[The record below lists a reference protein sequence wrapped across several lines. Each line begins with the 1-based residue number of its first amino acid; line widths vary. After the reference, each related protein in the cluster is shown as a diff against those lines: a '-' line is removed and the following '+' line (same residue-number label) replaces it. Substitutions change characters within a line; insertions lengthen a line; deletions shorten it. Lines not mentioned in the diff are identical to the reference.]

1 MTKIIK
7 FSEKFE
13 FSKDIIGFNKQE
25 IALAY
30 GHFSSI
36 HPGHIRYLQNA
47 KSFGNKLVIALRGDN
62 DKPKSEKYIF
72 SMKERSESLAMLKIA
87 DLLVLLENDEL
98 YELVKKLKPKVII
111 LGTEYKNLLFNQ
123 VKETISFA
131 ENNGIKVVFDSGE
144 NIYASTEL
152 LSESNLDIDLARKK
166 LLLESF
172 NKQNIKPSSLIKKLP
187 LLRDTPML
195 IIGDSIVDEY
205 AACEALGMSAEAPVL
220 VVKELETKT
229 YAGGAAVVA
238 SHVNQLGGKCFFVSV
253 TGNDTNSDF
262 IEKKLKE
269 KSIKTFLIK
278 DSKRPTTFKKR
289 YMVENQK
296 LFRVSK
302 LEEQAINEEL
312 EYKLIEI
319 IKTLIPKVKGIIIS
333 DFNYGVITKNL
344 LETINEL
351 AKDNEIK
358 VFADSQ
364 SSSQLGS
371 ITKFNHIS
379 LLCPNEREARIALQD
394 KFSGLEFLA
403 NEIFEICKPDN
414 LIMKLGSQGFITY
427 AKDKRGRKHNQHF
440 PALASNPVDQAG
452 AGDSLLACMA
462 LSISSGL
469 NIMEAS
475 CLSCFMCMIAV
486 QSIGN
491 KPISYE
497 QLDLRIK
504 EYLDI

>member
-1 MTKIIK
+1 MTKIVK
-7 FSEKFE
+7 FREKDDFLRTIVD
-13 FSKDIIGFNKQE
+13 FTHQE

-30 GHFSSI
+30 GHFTSI

-47 KSFGNKLVIALRGDN
+47 KSFGRKLFIALRGDN

-87 DLLVLLENDEL
+87 DLLISLENDEL
-98 YELVKKLKPKVII
+98 DELVKILKPKVLI

-123 VKETISFA
+123 VKKTINFA
-131 ENNGIKVVFDSGE
+131 ENNGIKVVYDSGE

-152 LSESNLDIDLARKK
+152 LSESNLEIDSARKK
-166 LLLESF
+166 LFIESC
-172 NKQNIKPSSLIKKLP
+172 NKQNIDPTTLTEKL
-187 LLRDTPML
+187 LSLRDTPML

-220 VVKELETKT
+220 VVKELKTKT

-238 SHVNQLGGKCFFVSV
+238 SHVNQLGGKCFFLSV
-253 TGNDTNSDF
+253 TGNDNNSEF
-262 IEKKLKE
+262 IEQELKE
-269 KSIKTFLIK
+269 KSIETFLIR
-278 DSKRPTTFKKR
+278 DESRPTTFKKR

-302 LEEQAINEEL
+302 LEEQTINKDL
-312 EYKLIEI
+312 EKKLIEK
-319 IKTLIPKVKGIIIS
+319 IKKLIPKVKGIIIS
-333 DFNYGVITKNL
+333 DFNYGVITKNIL
-344 LETINEL
+344 ANVNEL
-351 AKDNEIK
+351 AKEYNVS

-371 ITKFNHIS
+371 ITKFNEIA

-403 NEIFEICKPDN
+403 NEIFDICSPDN
-414 LIMKLGSQGFITY
+414 LIMKLGNQGFITY
-427 AKDKRGRKHNQHF
+427 SKDKSGRKYNQHF

-452 AGDSLLACMA
+452 AGDSLLACMS

-486 QSIGN
+486 QSVGN
-491 KPISYE
+491 KPISYSE
-497 QLDLRIK
+497 LNLRIK
-504 EYLDI
+504 KYLDN

>member
-7 FSEKFE
+7 FSEKFK
-13 FSKDIIGFNKQE
+13 FSIDSIVLNNQE

-36 HPGHIRYLQNA
+36 HPGHIRYLRNA
-47 KSFGNKLVIALRGDN
+47 KSFGNKLVVALRGDN

-98 YELVKKLKPKVII
+98 EELVKKLKPKVII
-111 LGTEYKNLLFNQ
+111 LGTEYKSLLFNQ
-123 VKETISFA
+123 VKETIVFA

-144 NIYASTEL
+144 NVYASTEL
-152 LSESNLDIDLARKK
+152 LSESNLDIDSARKK
-166 LLLESF
+166 LLLESC
-172 NKQNIKPSSLIKKLP
+172 NKQNIDPSCLIKKLP
-187 LLRDTPML
+187 SLRNTPML

-238 SHVNQLGGKCFFVSV
+238 SHVKQLGGKCFFISV
-253 TGNDTNSDF
+253 TGNDNNSEF
-262 IEKKLKE
+262 LEKELNK
-269 KSIKTFLIK
+269 KSIETFLIK
-278 DSKRPTTFKKR
+278 DESRPTTFKKR

-302 LEEQAINEEL
+302 LEEQIINKDL
-312 EYKLIEI
+312 ENELIEK
-319 IKTLIPKVKGIIIS
+319 IKKLIPKVKGIIIS

-344 LETINEL
+344 LSIVNEL
-351 AKDNEIK
+351 AKENNIS

-371 ITKFNHIS
+371 ITKFSEIS

-403 NEIFEICKPDN
+403 NEIFDICNPDN

-427 AKDKRGRKHNQHF
+427 AKDETGRKYNQHF

>member
-1 MTKIIK
+1 MTKLVK
-7 FSEKFE
+7 FQEKEDFLRTI
-13 FSKDIIGFNKQE
+13 SDFNQYE

-47 KSFGNKLVIALRGDN
+47 KSLGEKLFIALRGDK
-62 DKPKSEKYIF
+62 DKPNSEKYIF
-72 SMKERSESLAMLKIA
+72 SMEERAESLAMLKIA
-87 DLLVLLENDEL
+87 DLLISLENDEL
-98 YELVKKLKPKVII
+98 DQLVEILNPKVLI

-123 VKETISFA
+123 IKKTVTFA
-131 ENNGIKVVFDSGE
+131 ENNGIKVVYDSGE

-152 LSESNLDIDLARKK
+152 LSESNLEIDSARKK
-166 LLLESF
+166 LFIESC
-172 NKQNIKPSSLIKKLP
+172 NKQNIDPNILTEKL
-187 LLRDTPML
+187 LLLKDTPML

-238 SHVNQLGGKCFFVSV
+238 SHVSALGGKCFFLSV
-253 TGNDTNSDF
+253 TGNDNNSEF
-262 IEKKLKE
+262 IEKELNE
-269 KSIKTFLIK
+269 KSIETFLIK
-278 DSKRPTTFKKR
+278 DTSRPTTFKKR

-296 LFRVSK
+296 LLRVSK
-302 LEEQAINEEL
+302 LEEQTISKDL
-312 EYKLIEI
+312 ENKLIEK
-319 IKTLIPKVKGIIIS
+319 IKKLIPKVKGIIIS

-344 LETINEL
+344 LEIVNQL
-351 AKDNEIK
+351 AKDNDIS

-371 ITKFNHIS
+371 ITKFNEIS

-403 NEIFEICKPDN
+403 NEIFDICNPDN

-427 AKDKRGRKHNQHF
+427 SKDKNGRKYNQHF

-491 KPISYE
+491 KPISHNH
-497 QLDLRIK
+497 LNLRIK
-504 EYLDI
+504 KYLDN

>member
-1 MTKIIK
+1 MTKIVK
-7 FSEKFE
+7 FSKKLE
-13 FSKDIIGFNKQE
+13 FSKDIIGFDKQE

-47 KSFGNKLVIALRGDN
+47 KSFCSKLVIAIRGDN

-87 DLLVLLENDEL
+87 DLLVLLDNDEL
-98 YELVKKLKPKVII
+98 EQLVKNLKPKVII
-111 LGTEYKNLLFNQ
+111 LGTEYKNILFNQ
-123 VKETISFA
+123 VKETMIFA
-131 ENNGIKVVFDSGE
+131 ENKGIKVVFDSGE
-144 NIYASTEL
+144 NNYASTEL
-152 LSESNLDIDLARKK
+152 LSDSNLDIDLARKK

-172 NKQNIKPSSLIKKLP
+172 NKQNIDPRSLIKKLP
-187 LLRDTPML
+187 LLKNTPLL

-220 VVKELETKT
+220 VVKELETKI

-238 SHVNQLGGKCFFVSV
+238 SHVNQLGGTCFFVSV
-253 TGNDTNSDF
+253 TGNDSNSQF
-262 IEKKLKE
+262 IERKLKE

-278 DSKRPTTFKKR
+278 DESRPTTYKKR

-302 LEEQAINEEL
+302 LEEQEIN
-312 EYKLIEI
+312 IEI
-319 IKTLIPKVKGIIIS
+319 EYELIKIIKKLIPKVKGIIIS
-333 DFNYGVITKNL
+333 DFNYGVMTKNL
-344 LETINEL
+344 LEIINKL
-351 AKDNEIK
+351 AKDNEIE

-371 ITKFNHIS
+371 ITKFNDIS

-403 NEIFEICKPDN
+403 NEIFDICKPDN

-427 AKDKRGRKHNQHF
+427 AKDKAGRKYNQHF
-440 PALASNPVDQAG
+440 PALESNPIDQAG

-497 QLDLRIK
+497 ELYLRIK

>member
-1 MTKIIK
+1 MTKIVK
-7 FSEKFE
+7 FREKDDFLRTIVD
-13 FSKDIIGFNKQE
+13 FTHQE

-30 GHFSSI
+30 GHFTSI

-47 KSFGNKLVIALRGDN
+47 KSFGRKLFIALRGDN

-87 DLLVLLENDEL
+87 DLLISLENDEL
-98 YELVKKLKPKVII
+98 DELVKILKPKVLI

-123 VKETISFA
+123 VKKTINFA
-131 ENNGIKVVFDSGE
+131 ENNGIKVVYDSGE

-152 LSESNLDIDLARKK
+152 LSESNLEIDSARKK
-166 LLLESF
+166 LFIESC
-172 NKQNIKPSSLIKKLP
+172 NKQNIDPTTLTEKL
-187 LLRDTPML
+187 LSLRDTPML

-220 VVKELETKT
+220 VVKELKTRT

-238 SHVNQLGGKCFFVSV
+238 SHVNQLGGKCFFLSV
-253 TGNDTNSDF
+253 TGNDNNSEF
-262 IEKKLKE
+262 IEQELKE
-269 KSIKTFLIK
+269 KSIETFLIR
-278 DSKRPTTFKKR
+278 DESRPTTFKKR

-302 LEEQAINEEL
+302 LEEQTINKDL
-312 EYKLIEI
+312 ENKLIDK
-319 IKTLIPKVKGIIIS
+319 IKKLIPKVKGIIIS
-333 DFNYGVITKNL
+333 DFNYGVITKNIL
-344 LETINEL
+344 ANVNEL
-351 AKDNEIK
+351 AKEYNVS

-371 ITKFNHIS
+371 ITKFNEIA

-403 NEIFEICKPDN
+403 NEIFDICSPDN
-414 LIMKLGSQGFITY
+414 LIMKLGNQGFITY
-427 AKDKRGRKHNQHF
+427 SKDKSGRKYNQHF

-452 AGDSLLACMA
+452 AGDSLLACMS

-491 KPISYE
+491 KPISYNE
-497 QLDLRIK
+497 LNLRIK
-504 EYLDI
+504 KYLDN

>member
-1 MTKIIK
+1 MTKIVNFTEKEDFLENIVD
-7 FSEKFE
+7 FSR
-13 FSKDIIGFNKQE
+13 QE
-25 IALAY
+25 IVLAY

-47 KSFGNKLVIALRGDN
+47 KSFGRNLFIALRGDK

-72 SMKERSESLAMLKIA
+72 SMKERSESLALLNIA
-87 DLLVLLENDEL
+87 DLLISLENDEL
-98 YELVKKLKPKVII
+98 DELLKILKPKVLI
-111 LGTEYKNLLFNQ
+111 LGTEYKNLLSNQ
-123 VKETISFA
+123 VKNTVNYA
-131 ENNGIKVVFDSGE
+131 ENNGIKVVYDSGE

-152 LSESNLDIDLARKK
+152 LSESNLEIDSARKK
-166 LLLESF
+166 LFLESC
-172 NKQNIKPSSLIKKLP
+172 NKQNIDLSNLTEKL
-187 LLRDTPML
+187 LKLRDTPML

-238 SHVNQLGGKCFFVSV
+238 SHVSELGGKCFFLSV
-253 TGNDTNSDF
+253 TGNDTNSEF
-262 IEKKLKE
+262 IEKELNKKFIE
-269 KSIKTFLIK
+269 TFLIR
-278 DSKRPTTFKKR
+278 DESRPTTFKKR

-302 LEEQAINEEL
+302 LEEQTINKDL
-312 EYKLIEI
+312 ENKLIEK
-319 IKTLIPKVKGIIIS
+319 IKKLIPKVKGIIIS
-333 DFNYGVITKNL
+333 DFNYGAITKNL
-344 LETINEL
+344 LAIINKL
-351 AKDNEIK
+351 AKESNIP

-371 ITKFNHIS
+371 ITKFSEIT

-403 NEIFEICKPDN
+403 NEIFDICNPDN

-427 AKDKRGRKHNQHF
+427 SKDKGGRKYNQHF